1 MAQVGGGQG
10 VGRLLAAA
18 PLLPVVLL
26 QVLSVEDQL
35 RGRGGR
41 RLLLLAASEVLHV
54 VVAGL
59 LGLGLLLGPVEALL
73 QHIVHAEGL
82 LQQLL
87 LQPGVPA
94 AGRPHEARAGEGH
107 GGYGGAAADARAAPH
122 RARGR
127 TGAAAAA
134 EAGGAA
140 HPRPRHRGHQEPV
153 VGLRVGAEEVLAEL
167 APGHAAVHIQRVIVL
182 AEAVQRGEALGDG
195 GQRGEARAVVTH
207 WTERLA
213 YFNRRLLFIS
223 WLFAAQPSRQTVHH
237 FKV

>member
-1 MAQVGGGQG
+1 MAEVGGGQG

-26 QVLSVEDQL
+26 QVLPVEDQL

-41 RLLLLAASEVLHV
+41 RLLALAASEVLHV

-94 AGRPHEARAGEGH
+94 AGRPHKARAGEGH
-107 GGYGGAAADARAAPH
+107 GGHAGAAADARAAPH

-127 TGAAAAA
+127 RAAAAAAA

-167 APGHAAVHIQRVIVL
+167 APGHAAVHVQRVIVL
-182 AEAVQRGEALGDG
+182 AEAV
-195 GQRGEARAVVTH
+195 
-207 WTERLA
+207 
-213 YFNRRLLFIS
+213 
-223 WLFAAQPSRQTVHH
+223 
-237 FKV
+237 